1 MNNRMSEKEYK
12 GEYEYSELFI
22 HIDRTIISNKGVK
35 WRKGFFNAIFD
46 NELTRND
53 LVVYL
58 SILKENYFLDQM
70 WSIRQNKLVETTRI
84 KQSNIGSHTSKL
96 VEKGYIDMK
105 EGFNFFYSVKEQ
117 NGKFLSLTKEHFKGL
132 SINKKLYID
141 TLRLI
146 VLSSGNDTL
155 PPMENCKKR
164 FPKMEKRYYKV
175 LKDLRQGRSDVQLY
189 ESLKDLKV
197 VQPII
202 TSSLSESVKMDL
214 VETTPTKNEVEEVFN
229 FMNDVFGRIGER
241 AFKPKDFEKITLK
254 VLQNNSI
261 ESVLGVISNRFE
273 RWDND
278 TMRQH
283 LNPSTIFRSANFNKY
298 LDDFKDTKIGQ
309 TRVNTFNLNLK
320 HNEEFTTD
328 NTQKLINTD
337 TYNLFEFRT
346 DKEGNKKGAPSHIVR
361 YGKDITRL
369 INAQEF
375 SKKINGVREYLYY
388 YNALAS

>member
-1 MNNRMSEKEYK
+1 MNNRMSDKEYK

-22 HIDRTIISNKGVK
+22 HIDRTILSNKGIK

-96 VEKGYIDMK
+96 EEKGYIDIK
-105 EGFNFFYSVKEQ
+105 EGFNFSYSVKEQ
-117 NGKFLSLTKEHFKGL
+117 NGKFLLLTQEHFKGL

-146 VLSSGNDTL
+146 ILSSGNDTL
-155 PPMENCKKR
+155 PPLENCKKR

-189 ESLKDLKV
+189 ESLKDFKV
-197 VQPII
+197 VQPIA
-202 TSSLSESVKMDL
+202 TSTLSESVKMGL

-229 FMNDVFGRIGER
+229 FMNYVFGRTGET
-241 AFKPKDFEKITLK
+241 AFKSKDFEKITSNVLK
-254 VLQNNSI
+254 YNSI
-261 ESVLGVISNRFE
+261 ESVKGVISNRFE

-283 LNPSTIFRSANFNKY
+283 LNPSTIFKLGNFKKY

-309 TRVNTFNLNLK
+309 TRVNTFSLNLK
-320 HNEEFTTD
+320 HKEEFTSD
-328 NTQKLINTD
+328 NTVRLINTD
-337 TYNLFEFRT
+337 TYNLFMYTT
-346 DKEGNKKGAPSHIVR
+346 DKEGNNKGSSSKIVR
-361 YGKDITRL
+361 YGKDI
-369 INAQEF
+369 
-375 SKKINGVREYLYY
+375 KKIITVSDTLEKFNGVREHRYY
-388 YNALAS
+388 YNARVL

>member
-84 KQSNIGSHTSKL
+84 KQSNIGLHTSKL

-105 EGFNFFYSVKEQ
+105 EGFNFSYSVKEQ

-155 PPMENCKKR
+155 PPMKNCKKR
-164 FPKMEKRYYKV
+164 FPKIDKRYYKV

-197 VQPII
+197 VKPIA

-320 HNEEFTTD
+320 HNEEFTSD
-328 NTQKLINTD
+328 NTQILINTD

-346 DKEGNKKGAPSHIVR
+346 DKEGNKTGSPNKMVR
-361 YGKDITRL
+361 YGNGVRRL
-369 INAQEF
+369 INAQNIY
-375 SKKINGVREYLYY
+375 KNYNGVREYLYY

>member
-1 MNNRMSEKEYK
+1 MSDKEYK
-12 GEYEYSELFI
+12 GEYEYSELYI
-22 HIDRTIISNKGVK
+22 HINRTIISNKGVK

-58 SILKENYFLDQM
+58 SILEENYFLDQM

-105 EGFNFFYSVKEQ
+105 EGFNFSYSVKEQ
-117 NGKFLSLTKEHFKGL
+117 NGKFLALTKEHFKGL

-146 VLSSGNDTL
+146 ILSSGNDTL

-197 VQPII
+197 VQPIA
-202 TSSLSESVKMDL
+202 TSSLSESVEMDL
-214 VETTPTKNEVEEVFN
+214 VETTPTKNEVEEVLN
-229 FMNDVFGRIGER
+229 FMNDVFGSRGER

-254 VLQNNSI
+254 VLKYNSI
-261 ESVLGVISNRFE
+261 ESVKGVISNRFE
-273 RWDND
+273 RWNGSDV
-278 TMRQH
+278 MRQH
-283 LNPSTIFRSANFNKY
+283 LNPNTIFNSEHFKKY
-298 LDDFKDTKIGQ
+298 LKDLKDTKIGQ
-309 TRVNTFNLNLK
+309 TRVNTFNLKLK
-320 HNEEFTTD
+320 HKEEFTSD
-328 NTQKLINTD
+328 NTEGLINTD
-337 TYNLFEFRT
+337 LYNLFEFSA
-346 DKEGNKKGAPSHIVR
+346 DKEGNKRGISRKIVK
-361 YGKDITRL
+361 YGNDIKKM
-369 INAQEF
+369 INAQNINENY
-375 SKKINGVREYLYY
+375 NGVREYLYY